1 MEDLL
6 TSEGMELHEN
16 VYTVHWFSDL

>member
-6 TSEGMELHEN
+6 MSEGMELREN
-16 VYTVHWFSDL
+16 VYTVHWFSNL